1 VAYSVLEKKIN
12 LNTHKSNTD
21 TLVFFVDMNSFFA
34 TCEQQVNYYLR
45 NRPVAV
51 CVYTGK
57 YGCVIA
63 PSIEAKKQGIKLG
76 MRLNEAIKVCPDLV
90 PLETHPVR
98 YREFHVKIMEV
109 LRKYCDDVIPKSID
123 EAIMNLTSYRNIY
136 KDHDA
141 LAHQI
146 KKDIR
151 EQVGDYMKCSIGI
164 APNAFLAKLA
174 SDLQKPDGLVKI
186 MPDNIDDVLK
196 KLQLTDLP
204 GISKG
209 MAARLEKGNIYTP
222 LELRYATPEY
232 LKAVC
237 KSVVGLYWH
246 QRLHFAE
253 TDLQTGD
260 YKSMQAMRQVSKA
273 QRQHVA
279 TLEEIFLTLC
289 MTLEKRMV
297 KNEVF
302 ARDISVSFRYENGS
316 QWSDK
321 ITRDHPIQDGTEILE
336 LIKLRM
342 KKFRSLHQCEPLMNE
357 EIVSMGVGVTGFV
370 PAELVQYDMFADNV
384 KKNNLRKTVYDIKGK
399 YGKDKIMKAIELRE
413 NEVMKDVIGFG
424 SVKDLFVEKESGTE

>member
-1 VAYSVLEKKIN
+1 MAYSVNEQKIN
-12 LNTHKSNTD
+12 LNTTKKSSD

-51 CVYTGK
+51 CVYTGQ

-63 PSIEAKKQGIKLG
+63 PSIEAKKAGIKLG
-76 MRLNEAIKVCPDLV
+76 MRLNEAMIICPDLV
-90 PLETHPVR
+90 PLETHPTR
-98 YREFHVKIMEV
+98 YREFHLKIMDV

-136 KDHDA
+136 KNYDELA
-141 LAHQI
+141 LNI

-151 EQVGDYMKCSIGI
+151 NSVGDYMKCSIGI

-174 SDLQKPDGLVKI
+174 SDMQKPDGLVKI
-186 MPDNIDDVLK
+186 MPDNIDEALK
-196 KLQLTDLP
+196 KLELTDLP

-222 LELRYATPEY
+222 IELRYAKPEY

-237 KSVVGLYWH
+237 KSVIGLYWH
-246 QRLHFAE
+246 HRLNFAE
-253 TDLQTGD
+253 VDLKTGD

-273 QRQHVA
+273 QRKSVEI
-279 TLEEIFLTLC
+279 LEDIFLTLC

-297 KNEVF
+297 KNQVF
-302 ARDISVSFRYENGS
+302 AKEIFVTIKYENGNR
-316 QWSDK
+316 WVDK
-321 ITRDHPIQDGTEILE
+321 ISRDHPIQDGTEILG

-342 KKFRSLHQCEPLMNE
+342 EKFISHHHCEDLINE
-357 EIVSMGVGVTGFV
+357 DVISMGIGVTNFV
-370 PAELVQYDMFADNV
+370 PSEIVQYDMFADNV
-384 KKNNLRKTVYDIKGK
+384 RKNNLRKTVYDIKGK
-399 YGKDKIMKAIELRE
+399 YGTDKIMKAIEMRE
-413 NEVMKDVIGFG
+413 NEVLKDVIGFG
-424 SVKDLFVEKESGTE
+424 LVKDLQ